1 MQWFI
6 NIEYWLYQ
14 RFGYNSV
21 IHFEDTVQFLA
32 GIFIGMLIMVFLSG
46 RVVFKIRPVKN
57 LGENKIKLIKFVKD
71 NGEKTYVADPKNLGE
86 SMETLLLV
94 IFQPAFTYK
103 QYSLRDERRTKIFI
117 VVMTII
123 GVLLLIL
130 GICSILTIFIPPQL

>member
-1 MQWFI
+1 MNWFL
-6 NIEYWLYQ
+6 NIEYWLYE

-21 IHFEDTVQFLA
+21 IHFEDTVQFLS
-32 GIFIGMLIMVFLSG
+32 GIFIGMLVMVLLSG
-46 RVVFKIRPVKN
+46 RVVFKIHPVKN
-57 LGENKIKLIKFVKD
+57 LGKNKIKLIKFVKD
-71 NGEKTYVADPKNLGE
+71 NGEKTYVADPQNLGE

-117 VVMTII
+117 VIITII

-130 GICSILTIFIPPQL
+130 GFCSITTIFTVPQ